1 MIYPLVTWVVAVPA
15 FTVDVTVGAITETLS
30 VPDSA
35 AYGWKTT
42 GAATGDYRSASSDS
56 LAFLMAA
63 VLDTHSRIA
72 LNGGAYYGFGTGD
85 PVQVGSGVI
94 GWGVRMTLTGGS
106 FATIAATSSVASLA
120 LFGLAIGDALE
131 GGTSLIKII
140 TVNRRTAGVW
150 RPKFAPPAR
159 LEPVY
164 SAIGS
169 GAMSEYNAGTQDR
182 LLFGGRLI
190 WSVVWEYVEAADI
203 SRELLNIA
211 DYLPLA
217 NRGTGDTN
225 GTFDDLLYALARG
238 AEVLLALPPR
248 GVSGDAAILY
258 QECVV
263 DNPGNFSR
271 DAYTTEAAV
280 GARRYNVTVA
290 FTETQDYEP

>member
-1 MIYPLVTWVVAVPA
+1 VSPSGSLLVRA
-15 FTVDVTVGAITETLS
+15 
-30 VPDSA
+30 
-35 AYGWKTT
+35 
-42 GAATGDYRSASSDS
+42 AATGS
-56 LAFLMAA
+56 LAEVLAA
-63 VLDTHSRIA
+63 TIATHSQVASCDGYYGQTTNAADGVTTGSGNVGIA
-72 LNGGAYYGFGTGD
+72 L
-85 PVQVGSGVI
+85 VI
-94 GWGVRMTLTGGS
+94 DAPDDL
-106 FATIAATSSVASLA
+106 AIAATSSPAALA
-120 LFGLAIGDALE
+120 LFGLAVGDLL
-131 GGTSLIKII
+131 TVS
-140 TVNRRTAGVW
+140 TPVVNRRTAGVW

-164 SAIGS
+164 TAIGS

-217 NRGTGDTN
+217 NRATGDTN

-280 GARRYNVTVA
+280 GARRYNVTMA

>member
-1 MIYPLVTWVVAVPA
+1 MIYPLVTWVVSVPA
-15 FTVDVTVGAITETLS
+15 FTVDVEMNGVTETLN
-30 VPDSA
+30 VPD
-35 AYGWKTT
+35 
-42 GAATGDYRSASSDS
+42 
-56 LAFLMAA
+56 
-63 VLDTHSRIA
+63 
-72 LNGGAYYGFGTGD
+72 GAYYGWLTTGTDSGDGLLDPATGSIGLLIQDVLNTHSESFGCSSRYGTASTLL
-85 PVQVGSGVI
+85 VGGMSTYGTAI
-94 GWGVRMTLTGGS
+94 GIYLQDLPSDTAVT
-106 FATIAATSSVASLA
+106 ATSNTAALRSL
-120 LFGLAIGDALE
+120 GLESGDVL
-131 GGTSLIKII
+131 GGECVIA
-140 TVNRRTAGVW
+140 RRTAGVW

-164 SAIGS
+164 TAIGS

-217 NRGTGDTN
+217 NRATGDTN

-280 GARRYNVTVA
+280 GARRYNVTMA